1 MTTRSIAVPRLVR
14 SALLGIGALI
24 VASATVAHDD
34 RGTWTSGGYDAQNTR
49 YNHSERTLGV
59 GNVGRLVAKWRL
71 PTEGD
76 VSANPA
82 VDATTVYVPDFA
94 GNLFAVD
101 RESGKVRWKVN
112 VGDLTGIPGNH
123 ARATPAITGN
133 LLIVGDQAGKV
144 MSPDGWV
151 LGVNKVTGKLVW
163 KTRVPGGGFPIIT
176 QAAVVYGNLAYVGV
190 ASYEEAL
197 VRFGFPLTFRGSVL
211 ALDVRTGKVRWQT
224 YMAPPGYTGAAVWG
238 STPAI
243 DRSRNALYVAT
254 GNNYAVPVNAT
265 RCIKTARTS
274 KSRAACIEDA
284 NYFDAIVSLD
294 LTTGAVNWAF
304 KALPEDAWN
313 LSCGIYF
320 IPGMELEMPGCPDDE
335 GPDYDF
341 AQAPSLFKVK
351 GEKGKSRDL
360 VGAGQKSGVYW
371 ALDASTG
378 KVVWQTQAAPGGLAG
393 GLQWGSATDGKRV
406 YVASSNSEFREWIL
420 KDGTSGGYRGGWSA
434 LDAASGKILWQT
446 PNPAF
451 ERAMGP
457 VSGANGVIY
466 GCSMDEQGHMVAMNA
481 ATGAILWDFASGAN
495 CNGGATIVDG
505 LVFWG
510 TGYDA
515 FAASGGNAA
524 QALYAFA
531 LPKRVGHERREHGRR
546 GHERRGHGRS
556 DPGR

>member
-1 MTTRSIAVPRLVR
+1 MTTLSIATSCLVR
-14 SALLGIGALI
+14 STVLGFGALV
-24 VASATVAHDD
+24 VASGAAAHEDRATWPSA
-34 RGTWTSGGYDAQNTR
+34 GYDAQNTR
-49 YNHSERTLGV
+49 YNKAEKTLDV
-59 GNVGRLVAKWRL
+59 HNVGRLVPKWRL

-76 VSANPA
+76 VSATPA

-101 RESGKVRWKVN
+101 RESGEVRWQAN
-112 VGDLTGIPGNH
+112 IGDLTGIPGDH
-123 ARATPAITGN
+123 ARATPAISGN
-133 LLIVGDQAGKV
+133 LLIFGDQAGKV
-144 MSPDGWV
+144 FSPDGW
-151 LGVNKVTGKLVW
+151 LLAINKVTGTLVW
-163 KTRVPGGGFPIIT
+163 KTKVPGGGFPIVT
-176 QAAVVYGNLAYVGV
+176 QAAVVHGSVAYVGV
-190 ASYEEAL
+190 ASFEEAL

-224 YMAPPGYTGAAVWG
+224 YMAPPGYTGSAVWG

-243 DRSRNALYVAT
+243 DPSRNALYVAT
-254 GNNYAVPVNAT
+254 GNNYAVPLSAT
-265 RCIKTARTS
+265 QCIETAES
-274 KSRAACIEDA
+274 SEQRAACIDEA

-294 LTTGAVNWAF
+294 LTTGAIKWVH
-304 KALPEDAWN
+304 KALPDDAWN

-320 IPGMELEMPGCPDDE
+320 IPGFEIEVPGCPDTE

-341 AQAPSLFKVK
+341 AQGPSLFKVK
-351 GEKGKSRDL
+351 GVRGKPRDL

-371 ALDASTG
+371 ALDPATG
-378 KVVWQTQAAPGGLAG
+378 KVVWQTQAGPGGLAG

-406 YVASSNSEFREWIL
+406 YVASSNSEFKEWIL

-434 LDAASGKILWQT
+434 LDAATGRIMWQT

-466 GCSMDEQGHMVAMNA
+466 GCSMDDQGHMYAIDA
-481 ATGAILWDFASGAN
+481 ATGSVLWDFVSGAN
-495 CNGGATIVDG
+495 CNGGATIVNG
-505 LVFWG
+505 MVFWG

-524 QALYAFA
+524 QALYAFG
-531 LPKRVGHERREHGRR
+531 LPKRGGRER
-546 GHERRGHGRS
+546 
-556 DPGR
+556 

>member
-1 MTTRSIAVPRLVR
+1 MTMRSIDVPRLVR

-24 VASATVAHDD
+24 VASATAAHED
-34 RGTWTSGGYDAQNTR
+34 RDTWTSAGYDAQNTR
-49 YNHSERTLGV
+49 YNQGERTLSV
-59 GNVGRLVAKWRL
+59 GNVGHLVARWRL

-76 VSANPA
+76 VSATPA
-82 VDATTVYVPDFA
+82 VDATTVYAPDFA

-101 RESGKVRWKVN
+101 RESGKVRWTLN
-112 VGDLTGIPGNH
+112 VGDLTGIPGDH
-123 ARATPAITGN
+123 ARATPAIDGN
-133 LLIVGDQAGKV
+133 LLIFGDQAGKV
-144 MSPDGWV
+144 LWPDGWV
-151 LGVNKVTGKLVW
+151 LAVNKVTGKLVW
-163 KTRVPGGGFPIIT
+163 KTKVPGGGFPIIT
-176 QAAVVYGNLAYVGV
+176 QAAVVHGGVAYVGV

-243 DRSRNALYVAT
+243 DPSRNALYVAT

-265 RCIKTARTS
+265 RCIKKA
-274 KSRAACIEDA
+274 KSSELRAACIEDA
-284 NYFDAIVSLD
+284 NYFDAIVSLN
-294 LTTGAVNWAF
+294 LTTGAVNWAH

-320 IPGMELEMPGCPDDE
+320 IPGMEVEMPGCPDDE

-341 AQAPSLFKVK
+341 AQGPSLFKVK
-351 GEKGKSRDL
+351 GEKGGSRDI

-378 KVVWQTQAAPGGLAG
+378 KVVWQTQAGPGGLAG

-406 YVASSNSEFREWIL
+406 YVASSNSEFKEWKL

-434 LDAASGKILWQT
+434 LDAATGKIVWQT

-457 VSGANGVIY
+457 LSGANGVIY
-466 GCSMDEQGHMVAMNA
+466 GCSMDEQGHMYAMNA
-481 ATGAILWDFASGAN
+481 ATGAILWDFASGAS

-505 LVFWG
+505 LVLWG

-524 QALYAFA
+524 QALYAFG
-531 LPKRVGHERREHGRR
+531 LPKRGGRAR
-546 GHERRGHGRS
+546 
-556 DPGR
+556 

>member
-1 MTTRSIAVPRLVR
+1 MAARSIDTFRFVCSV
-14 SALLGIGALI
+14 LLGVSVLTVSIASDAHDRGESW
-24 VASATVAHDD
+24 ASA
-34 RGTWTSGGYDAQNTR
+34 GYDAQNTR
-49 YNHSERTLGV
+49 YNAAERTLSV
-59 GNVGRLVAKWRL
+59 HNVGRLVPKWRL
-71 PTEGD
+71 PTQGD
-76 VSANPA
+76 VSATPA

-101 RESGKVRWKVN
+101 RESGAVRWQAN
-112 VGDLTGIPGNH
+112 IGDLTGNPGNH
-123 ARATPAITGN
+123 ARATPAISGN
-133 LLIVGDQAGKV
+133 LLIFGDQAGKAY
-144 MSPDGWV
+144 SPDGW
-151 LGVNKVTGKLVW
+151 LMAINKVTGALVW
-163 KTRVPGGGFPIIT
+163 KTKVPGGGFPIIT
-176 QAAVVYGNLAYVGV
+176 QGAVVHDGTVYVGI

-224 YMAPPGYTGAAVWG
+224 FMAPPGYTGAAVWG

-243 DRSRNALYVAT
+243 DPSRNALYVAT
-254 GNNYAVPVNAT
+254 GNNYAVPLEAT
-265 RCIKTARTS
+265 QCIGIAES
-274 KSRAACIEDA
+274 SQQRAACIDEE

-294 LTTGAVNWAF
+294 LRTGAVKWVH
-304 KALPEDAWN
+304 KALPDDAWN

-320 IPGMELEMPGCPDDE
+320 IPGLEIQMPGCPDAE

-341 AQAPSLFKVK
+341 GQGPSLFKVK
-351 GEKGKSRDL
+351 GAKGKPRDL

-378 KVVWQTQAAPGGLAG
+378 KVVWQTQAGPGGLAG

-406 YVASSNSEFREWIL
+406 YVASSNSEFKEWML
-420 KDGTSGGYRGGWSA
+420 KNGTSGGYRGGWSA
-434 LDAASGKILWQT
+434 LDAATGRIVWQT

-466 GCSMDEQGHMVAMNA
+466 GCSMDDNGYMYAMNA
-481 ATGAILWDFASGAN
+481 ATGSILWSFASGAN

-505 LVFWG
+505 MVFWG

-515 FAASGGNAA
+515 FAASGGNSA
-524 QALYAFA
+524 QALYAFG
-531 LPKRVGHERREHGRR
+531 LPRKGQGR
-546 GHERRGHGRS
+546 
-556 DPGR
+556 D